1 MNQVLNKD
9 VVGIIGAGAWGSAL
23 ARLVAR
29 SGARVILWS
38 FDGEYETFGLGQ
50 PLRKNIFVTQNMHDL
65 YSKSC
70 TVWIA
75 VTPAAF
81 FRDTMNKAKEFY
93 AGQPVIIC
101 TKGAEPDTGKFMTDV
116 LNETIA
122 PKKKNV
128 GVLSGPQFAAE
139 VAHGI
144 PTGSTLAGSKK
155 IQEVGKRV
163 FKELFLSPTKD
174 IIGTEMCGV
183 GKNAVS
189 VISGYIKV
197 KGRGEN
203 ESALS
208 MTLAWNEVVRLGL
221 RFGAKEKTF
230 LDFCGLGDLLLT
242 ATSTTSRNFS
252 AGVAIAKGE
261 KPVGTVEGI
270 SALSALVKKA
280 GDARLEVPFLSSM
293 YKKLSK

>member
-1 MNQVLNKD
+1 MNLNSAKD
-9 VVGIIGAGAWGSAL
+9 IVGIIGAGAWGSAL
-23 ARLVAR
+23 AQLVAR
-29 SGARVILWS
+29 SGAKVILWS
-38 FDGEYETFGLGQ
+38 FDGKHEQFGLK
-50 PLRKNIFVTQNMHDL
+50 PMKNITQTQNTRDL

-70 TVWIA
+70 NIWIA

-81 FRDTMNKAKEFY
+81 FRDTMNRAKEFY
-93 AGQPVIIC
+93 TGQPIIIC

-116 LNETIA
+116 LHETIA

-139 VAHGI
+139 VAHGV
-144 PTGSTLAGSKK
+144 PTGSTLAGGRK
-155 IQEVGKRV
+155 IQEVGGRI
-163 FKELFLSPTKD
+163 FKELFLSSTKD
-174 IIGTEMCGV
+174 VIGTEICGV

-208 MTLAWNEVVRLGL
+208 MTTAWNEVVQLGL
-221 RFGAKEKTF
+221 KFGAKEKTF

-252 AGVAIAKGE
+252 AGVAIAEGK
-261 KPVGTVEGI
+261 KPEGTVEGI

-280 GDARLEVPFLSSM
+280 RDAQLHIPFLSDM
-293 YKKLSK
+293 CRRLSK

>member
-1 MNQVLNKD
+1 MI
-9 VVGIIGAGAWGSAL
+9 VGIIGAGAWGTGL
-23 ARLVAR
+23 AHVIAR
-29 SGARVILWS
+29 GGTGVILWS
-38 FDGEYETFGLGQ
+38 FDGEYTHFDDTKL
-50 PLRKNIFVTQNMHDL
+50 PHNVKITQDL
-65 YSKSC
+65 TELKSC
-70 TVWIA
+70 DAWIA

-81 FRDTMNKAKEFY
+81 FRETMARAGCHYNK
-93 AGQPVIIC
+93 QPIIIC
-101 TKGAEPDTGKFMTDV
+101 TKGAEPNTGKFMTEV
-116 LNETIA
+116 LCETIA

-139 VAHGI
+139 VARGV
-144 PTGSTLAGSKK
+144 PTGSTLAGSAE
-155 IQEVGKRV
+155 IQEVGIRI
-163 FKELFLSPTKD
+163 FKKLCLSLTKD
-174 IIGTEMCGV
+174 VIGTEICGV

-189 VISGYIKV
+189 VIAGYIKV

-208 MTLAWNEVVRLGL
+208 MTTAWNEVVQLGL
-221 RFGAKEKTF
+221 KFGAKEKTF

-252 AGVAIAKGE
+252 AGVAIANGE

-280 GDARLEVPFLSSM
+280 RDAQLHIPFLSDM
-293 YKKLSK
+293 CRRLSK